1 MKHKMIFIS
10 LVIFIQCRE
19 NVEPMDECTIPS
31 NVSYAIH
38 VYPIITKACAIP
50 QCHIRDFDHG
60 NFNRFEDL
68 KKRTDN
74 GKLKFMI
81 ETHQMPHG
89 FTNGPRYLTSCE
101 IETIKEWIREGA
113 NNN

>member
-1 MKHKMIFIS
+1 MKNKMIFIA
-10 LVIFIQCRE
+10 LTIFIQCKE
-19 NVEPMDECTIPS
+19 NVEYIGECNIPPH
-31 NVSYAIH
+31 VSYAIH

-50 QCHIRDFDHG
+50 QCHTRDFDYG
-60 NFNRFEDL
+60 NFNRFEDI
-68 KKRTDN
+68 KERADN
-74 GKLKFMI
+74 GKLKFLI

-89 FTNGPRYLTSCE
+89 FTEGPLYLTSCE